1 MKIIDAKGLIVGRL
15 ATYVAKQA
23 LLGEEFVI
31 VNCKDAVITGDPK
44 RYLMDIR
51 RMREMGEPFNGPFY
65 PRSADRIMKRS
76 IRGMLPY
83 KKTRGREAFKKIKC
97 YVTVPSNFDGSKAQT
112 LESAHSKNTKSLKL
126 ITLERVSASMGI
138 NYGREN

>member
-31 VNCKDAVITGDPK
+31 VNCKDAVITGNPK
-44 RYLMDIR
+44 RYLMDVR
-51 RMREMGEPFNGPFY
+51 RKREMGEPFNGPFL
-65 PRSADRIMKRS
+65 PRSADRLMKRT

-83 KKTRGREAFKKIKC
+83 KKTRGREAFKNIKC
-97 YVTVPSNFDGSKAQT
+97 YVTVPANFDASKAET
-112 LESAHSKNTKSLKL
+112 LEDAHSKHTKSLKL
-126 ITLERVSASMGI
+126 ITLQRVSESMGI
-138 NYGREN
+138 NHGREN